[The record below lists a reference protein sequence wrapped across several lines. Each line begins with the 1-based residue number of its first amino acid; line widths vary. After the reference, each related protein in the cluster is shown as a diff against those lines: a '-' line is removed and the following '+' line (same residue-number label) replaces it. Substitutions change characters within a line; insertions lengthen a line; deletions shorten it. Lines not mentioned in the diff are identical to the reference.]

1 MKSIQ
6 QVSKQYKIT
15 PRTLRYYEEIGILK
29 PSRKLNSMRF
39 YSKREE
45 VKIKLILR
53 GKNFGFSLEEIKE
66 MVLLFDSDRTGEKQL
81 VRTIEYGQQKIKQID
96 EKIEE
101 LYQIRKE
108 IEELSN
114 VFAERLTNLREEKT

>member
-15 PRTLRYYEEIGILK
+15 PRTLRYYEEIGILQ
-29 PSRKLNSMRF
+29 PVRNLNSMRF

-81 VRTIEYGQQKIKQID
+81 VRTIEYGKQKIEQID